1 MINIEKNIKMKKKVL
16 IFDIDGVLLDSKK
29 NMQLSWKAVQKKFQL
44 NNIKFLDYFSRIGQP
59 FEQILI
65 QLDIK
70 KNFKEIKECYDR
82 NSIINK
88 KKVIFYKNIKKEIK
102 FLHSLNY
109 ILCIVTSKDKKRT
122 DLLISDLKK
131 YFKIIQCP
139 QKNLRGKP
147 HPDQIINVI
156 KKLKEKKKECV
167 YIGDTNIDFL
177 SAKRAK
183 IDFIFAEW
191 GYGINNNYKY
201 SLKNIQELKTLL
213 I

>member
-88 KKVIFYKNIKKEIK
+88 KKSN
-102 FLHSLNY
+102 FL
-109 ILCIVTSKDKKRT
+109 
-122 DLLISDLKK
+122 
-131 YFKIIQCP
+131 
-139 QKNLRGKP
+139 
-147 HPDQIINVI
+147 
-156 KKLKEKKKECV
+156 
-167 YIGDTNIDFL
+167 
-177 SAKRAK
+177 
-183 IDFIFAEW
+183 
-191 GYGINNNYKY
+191 
-201 SLKNIQELKTLL
+201 
-213 I
+213 